1 MKVNNIWS
9 AYRIDLFLVCITGY
23 ILFMGSILSVQS
35 YHLINVPKYW
45 IFVFGFIGCCFY
57 YILSDTGSFIQ
68 KGSTKHFLI
77 ISVFLIILLRFI
89 WILLVPTIPF
99 SDFEVYNNFGIS
111 ISEQFPTH
119 ILSIDYDGRGFG
131 YSFVLGII
139 YKIFGINLFAAKL
152 LNVFL
157 SALTGILL
165 YLIAEYLFDERV
177 ARITTILYLIWPAQ
191 IMYSSVLASEHLFIF
206 VLFLGVAIY
215 IGAIKVKSDDKY
227 LNIFLAGVVFG
238 LAYTVRFL
246 SLIIVAIGI
255 MTLLFVQ
262 EEPFKKKFKSSLFL
276 ISGFV
281 IVWTFINGLGLL
293 VDIPSDPSTGI
304 QHSLLVGTNPEYK
317 GQWNPVDS
325 QIWNNYRPDEAKKI
339 AFQTGLSRITENP
352 GGFTKLIFEK
362 FNIMWGDESFGT
374 YWSTLSMDTTK
385 SNDFIFHNQLLMLAV
400 SQLYYFGILFFSLL
414 GCHKLKNAN
423 LSIGI
428 QFLLIIFLIFVVLHS
443 FLEVQSRYHYPWELI
458 FLILGGY
465 GIACKSVT
473 PCDP

>member
-1 MKVNNIWS
+1 MKINNTWS
-9 AYRIDLFLVCITGY
+9 TYRIDHVLVYIIGY
-23 ILFMGSILSVQS
+23 VFFISSILSIQN
-35 YHLINVPKYW
+35 YYLINIPKYW

-57 YILSDTGSFIQ
+57 YILSDTDSFIQ

-77 ISVFLIILLRFI
+77 ISVFVIILLRLI
-89 WILLVPTIPF
+89 WILAVPTIPF
-99 SDFEVYNNFGIS
+99 SDFEVYNNFGIL
-111 ISEQFPTH
+111 ISEQFPAH
-119 ILSIDYDGRGFG
+119 LLSIDYDGRGFG

-139 YKIFGINLFAAKL
+139 YKIFGVNLFVAKL

-165 YLIAEYLFDERV
+165 YLIAGHLFDECI
-177 ARITTILYLIWPAQ
+177 ARITAVLYLIWPAQ

-206 VLFLGVAIY
+206 VLFLGIALF
-215 IGAIKVKSDDKY
+215 IGAIKVTPDNAY
-227 LNIFLAGVVFG
+227 TNIFLAGVVFG

-246 SLIIVAIGI
+246 SLIVVATGF

-262 EEPFKKKFKSSLFL
+262 EESFKKKVKSSLFL

-281 IVWTFINGLGLL
+281 IVWIFVTGLGLL
-293 VDIPSDPSTGI
+293 VDTPSDPSTGI

-325 QIWNNYRPDEAKKI
+325 QIWNDYSPEEAKKI

-374 YWSTLSMDTTK
+374 YWSIQNMDTTK
-385 SNDFIFHNQLLMLAV
+385 STVFILHNQLLMLAV
-400 SQLYYFGILFFSLL
+400 SQFFYFGILFFSLL
-414 GCHKLKNAN
+414 GCYKLKSTN
-423 LSIGI
+423 LNIGI
-428 QFLLIIFLIFVVLHS
+428 QFLFMIFFIFVLLHS

-465 GIACKSVT
+465 GIARKPVI
-473 PCDP
+473 PCNP